1 MNLPEYEHALKVYL
15 AECLKQVPNYDVQ
28 SAARELYEKYPDINN
43 IDQVDDISDLVFIL
57 MKYYFLAL

>member
-15 AECLKQVPNYDVQ
+15 AKCLEQVPNYDVQ

-43 IDQVDDISDLVFIL
+43 IDQVDDINDLVFIL